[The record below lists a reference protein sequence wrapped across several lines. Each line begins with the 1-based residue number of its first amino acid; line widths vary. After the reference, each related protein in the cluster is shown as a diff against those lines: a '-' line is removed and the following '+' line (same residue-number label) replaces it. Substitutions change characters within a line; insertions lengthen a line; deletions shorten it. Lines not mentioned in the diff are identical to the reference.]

1 MITYTNSRYDNMGL
15 VGTINRVITVEQAMH
30 MLIDGEFTFG
40 ARIHDIGCTCV
51 RLTTGIFG
59 NRDDIMFDGS
69 EDEMAL
75 LIEVARYYRM
85 MDSTATCRIT
95 SILHEFALGC
105 TKAEAVTKMMIR
117 SKCKEISLSYKC
129 ELKDLIAVMLLIR
142 KDNVAPSEA
151 VTLLN

>member
-1 MITYTNSRYDNMGL
+1 
-15 VGTINRVITVEQAMH
+15 
-30 MLIDGEFTFG
+30 
-40 ARIHDIGCTCV
+40 
-51 RLTTGIFG
+51 
-59 NRDDIMFDGS
+59 MFDGA

-117 SKCKEISLSYKC
+117 SKYRDQS
-129 ELKDLIAVMLLIR
+129 
-142 KDNVAPSEA
+142 
-151 VTLLN
+151 VTSVT